1 VARLIVKLNHLQNVL
16 FTLDKDEIII
26 GRGSD
31 ADLMLPNI
39 SVSRE
44 HARILYGV
52 QGVNIEDLDSDN
64 GVLVNNQRVVEQQ
77 LLLSGDE
84 IQIGRFTMY
93 FISEEHTDRF
103 WRGRAISYF
112 PKYEKK
118 KLDVRDGETH
128 MLSPAVAA
136 RLKQDNQLLNNA
148 CLTMEGSSL
157 YWYPEGHAFSFG
169 DRRSSIVIDGFFVR
183 GHIATIEWDG
193 RYHKLQRN
201 AAMVGVSLND
211 QKLGRKE
218 AARLRPGDVITIGK
232 SVFTYDIR
240 V

>member
-1 VARLIVKLNHLQNVL
+1 MARLIVKLNHLQNVL
-16 FTLDKDEIII
+16 FTVDKDEILI
-26 GRGSD
+26 GRGLD

-44 HARILYGV
+44 HARILCGP

-64 GVLVNNQRVVEQQ
+64 GVLVNNQRVVGQQ
-77 LLLSGDE
+77 PLLSGDMIE
-84 IQIGRFTMY
+84 IGRFTLY
-93 FISEEHTDRF
+93 FISKKHTDRF
-103 WRGRAISYF
+103 WRGRAIDYL
-112 PKYEKK
+112 PRYEKK
-118 KLDVRDGETH
+118 TLDVRDGETH

-157 YWYPEGHAFSFG
+157 YWYPEGHLFSFG
-169 DRRSSIVIDGFFVR
+169 DSRSSIVIDGLFVR

-193 RYHKLQRN
+193 RSHKLQRN
-201 AAMVGVSLND
+201 AAMIGVRLND

-218 AARLRPGDVITIGK
+218 AVRLRPGDVFSIVN
-232 SVFTYDIR
+232 SVFKYDIR